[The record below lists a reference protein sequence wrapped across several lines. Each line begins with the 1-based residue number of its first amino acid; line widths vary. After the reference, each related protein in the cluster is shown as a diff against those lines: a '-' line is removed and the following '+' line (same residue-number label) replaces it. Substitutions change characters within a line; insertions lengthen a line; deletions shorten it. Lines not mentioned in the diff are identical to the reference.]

1 MLMAAEQQQM
11 AVTTIA
17 RTAVGIVT
25 EEVPRMH
32 RRFGRNQKQ
41 IIIQTVQRPG
51 QQAQLLSAEVSA
63 DTVPIWI
70 EIMMASVANRN
81 QLVG

>member
-11 AVTTIA
+11 DVTTIA

-25 EEVPRMH
+25 EEVPRMY

-51 QQAQLLSAEVSA
+51 PQAQLLSAEVSA